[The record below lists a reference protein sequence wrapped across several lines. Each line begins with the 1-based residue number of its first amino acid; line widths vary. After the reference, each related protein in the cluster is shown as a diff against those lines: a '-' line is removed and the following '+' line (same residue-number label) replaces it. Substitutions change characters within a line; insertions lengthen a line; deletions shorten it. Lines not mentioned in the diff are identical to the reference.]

1 MFVLDVWILS
11 CQVLFHHLWHS
22 YFVMF
27 LGKTVDIFA
36 VWPVCIVMSFH
47 DFLNQPPSA
56 TPLTPAVPEAPALI
70 KLLMP
75 AYSSEQSE
83 LILFFISVTVNGIT
97 CHIDGL
103 QTVNQTTQH

>member
-1 MFVLDVWILS
+1 
-11 CQVLFHHLWHS
+11 
-22 YFVMF
+22 
-27 LGKTVDIFA
+27 
-36 VWPVCIVMSFH
+36 MSFH

-56 TPLTPAVPEAPALI
+56 TPLTPAVPEAPGLI

-75 AYSSEQSE
+75 AFSSEQSE

-103 QTVNQTTQH
+103 QTVNQTNSALSDSLYKRTSNKLISLTFGLQEVLKSAQCNDIIIKAE